1 MFSKK
6 TLILLSIV
14 FAFLSIATLVINLPE
29 HKNEAVMSKIK
40 PYLPYKLTKT
50 MGGLDIVEKSTGKK
64 LKVDN
69 AKVFLALDDLTKK
82 WGKSHLFVTNNTLL
96 ILDDANV
103 TLDTMKLNSK
113 QRAFVHTFFGK

>member
-1 MFSKK
+1 MFTKK

-14 FAFLSIATLVINLPE
+14 FAFLSIATLIINMPE
-29 HKNEAVMSKIK
+29 HKNEAVMAKIK

-82 WGKSHLFVTNNTLL
+82 WGENHLFVKNNTLV
-96 ILDDANV
+96 ILDDANA